1 MAKLKAQGQS
11 SGSGVYTLKTGT
23 SNSNFDLTL
32 PDVTGTLVA
41 GYSSSTGDVAITGNL
56 VISTSGKGIDFSAT
70 AGTGTSE
77 VLDDYE
83 EGTWN
88 PYAYGSTTAG
98 SYSSVARYGYYTKIG
113 RMVTITGYYYGASGT
128 GAGNLILGGLPY
140 TPNSFQQVVGEMQIN
155 AGLSGYPVGKNLTFM
170 TGSGSTLNTRAYD
183 GAGYGNVPYPTL
195 CSYLRFNISYYV

>member
-83 EGTWN
+83 EGTWTPSISGGTMTVTVN
-88 PYAYGSTTAG
+88 NAT
-98 SYSSVARYGYYTKIG
+98 YTKIG
-113 RMVTITGYYYGASGT
+113 DMVTVWCHVGGGNNGNSTHLGLAGLPFTNSSGGGNNYAVGTPIDYNTSNAVRGNTHMRVGPSSSIAYGYYDQSSH
-128 GAGNLILGGLPY
+128 LL
-140 TPNSFQQVVGEMQIN
+140 QQDVDFGHFIFSITYK
-155 AGLSGYPVGKNLTFM
+155 AT
-170 TGSGSTLNTRAYD
+170 
-183 GAGYGNVPYPTL
+183 
-195 CSYLRFNISYYV
+195 